1 MVAIRGNTTRHPWV
15 DLIFRDS
22 DGFEMHIVIGQLAIL
37 AVSVSLV
44 AGMAFATHEPL
55 SADEIIR
62 WRQDLRVLAT
72 ELPALHKNAFH
83 TTPKESFVARVS
95 ALHES
100 IPTLARHQIIVE
112 MARLVAAAGDG
123 HTNISPTR
131 DPKIGFKILPL
142 KFYFFKDGLYVRAAN
157 MQFRE
162 WIGARVLKIGETTPN
177 EALARV
183 SEIIGHD
190 NSSGVRYFA
199 PHLLAMPEILHA
211 LKLSDD
217 PTGASLV
224 LEHGTQRSQI
234 RLTASEVPQMMA
246 PDTDLSWLPQN
257 GWLDLRTI
265 NRLETEPDP
274 LWLRD
279 PANEFW
285 LAQIPKT
292 RVLYVQINK
301 IANKAGESFAAFGE
315 RIRAAADSDSID
327 TLVLDLRLNR
337 GGNGALLAPLI
348 RSLVK
353 AKTDRPG
360 HFYAISCRA
369 TFSAAQFLLDR
380 LENYTAAIFVG
391 EPSGSKGN
399 AYGDS
404 RRITLPN
411 SGITVRASIYY
422 WQDWHPLD
430 GRAWIEP
437 SIHAELSS
445 TDYRD
450 GVDPALTAI
459 LRDVTA
465 RQ

>member
-1 MVAIRGNTTRHPWV
+1 MQI
-15 DLIFRDS
+15 I
-22 DGFEMHIVIGQLAIL
+22 IGQLAIL
-37 AVSVSLV
+37 AASVSLV
-44 AGMAFATHEPL
+44 AGLDFATHDPL

-62 WRQDLRVLAT
+62 WRQDLSVLAA

-95 ALHES
+95 ALHEL

-112 MARLVAAAGDG
+112 MARLVAAVGDG
-123 HTNISPTR
+123 HTSISPTR
-131 DPKIGFKILPL
+131 DPKIGFKVLPL
-142 KFYFFKDGLYVRAAN
+142 KFYFFKDGLYVRAAS
-157 MQFRE
+157 MQFRK
-162 WIGARVLKIGETTPN
+162 WIGARVLKIGETTPD

-190 NSSGVRYFA
+190 NSSGAHYFA
-199 PHLLAMPEILHA
+199 PHLLAMPEVLHA
-211 LKLSDD
+211 LKLTDD
-217 PTGASLV
+217 PTGATLV
-224 LEHGTQRSQI
+224 LVLGTQTHQI

-246 PDTDLSWLPQN
+246 PDTDLSWLPQQ
-257 GWLDLRTI
+257 GWFDLRAI
-265 NRLETEPDP
+265 NRLEAEPDP

-285 LAQIPKT
+285 LAQIPNT
-292 RVLYVQINK
+292 GMLYVQINK
-301 IANKAGESFAAFGE
+301 IANKPTESLAAFGE
-315 RIRAAADSDSID
+315 RIRAAADPASID

-348 RSLVK
+348 SSLVK

-360 HFYAISCRA
+360 HFYVVSGRA

-430 GRAWIEP
+430 DRAWIEP
-437 SIHAELSS
+437 SIRAELSS
-445 TDYRD
+445 ADYRN
-450 GVDPALTAI
+450 GVDPALAAI

-465 RQ
+465 RR